1 MLQCVSSYPAP
12 VNEQNIKSIKNLNKN
27 FKVLTGLSDHTKGHV
42 APMAAVVI
50 GAKMIEKHF
59 NLSNNR
65 TVDSFFSS
73 NEKEFKTMVDNIR
86 LAESAL
92 GSGKI
97 EISKSSKENYNTRR
111 SIYVSKNIS
120 KGEKITK
127 HNIKIVR
134 PGHGLH
140 PKFYNYILNKKSK
153 INLKIGDRF
162 KIKYVKKN

>member
-97 EISKSSKENYNTRR
+97 EISKSSKEN
-111 SIYVSKNIS
+111 
-120 KGEKITK
+120 
-127 HNIKIVR
+127 
-134 PGHGLH
+134 
-140 PKFYNYILNKKSK
+140 
-153 INLKIGDRF
+153 
-162 KIKYVKKN
+162 